1 MINTEFSRPNLVAL
15 YTFFGN
21 GIKLASG
28 PLILLAISS
37 ELSAEEIGFYYIFL
51 SIVALKSLLELGITT
66 VLKQHIVH
74 EEDNHSKIS
83 ELINFNYHWFAIL
96 SLLFLVF
103 CFLLSR
109 YLFFDYSGE
118 IEWKMPW
125 IATSLI
131 SSVSLLLMSLHV
143 ISDSA
148 GQQVLLR
155 RSIAISSV
163 GYCFVLLI
171 SLINGLGLYS
181 IPMAILVS
189 EIFFA
194 YLLRGIFLESK
205 IHIKSEPK
213 NLIKIFNEIRPLL
226 SKVAIVWFVGYFY
239 WNGFNLISFKFLGPE
254 AAGLILFSIAL
265 VKSVND
271 ICASLVISQMT
282 IYSEYIA
289 KKDVN
294 KAFSIFKKTV
304 LIGFTLLMCGYVF
317 ILLARWRLPEF
328 YLFEKLI
335 DATNIC
341 QLILFFITVYFI
353 TCSNNFVRCFKI
365 EPFVYL
371 STFNAITVPGAFF
384 YSLFTNQN
392 NIFLLSTYFSFV
404 ALLVSSYILFSRLKF
419 YEKI

>member
-1 MINTEFSRPNLVAL
+1 MINAEFSRPNLVAL

-21 GIKLASG
+21 GVKLASG

-37 ELSAEEIGFYYIFL
+37 ELSAEQIGFYYVFI
-51 SIVALKSLLELGITT
+51 SVVALKSLLELGITN

-74 EEDNHSKIS
+74 EGDNHSKIS
-83 ELINFNYHWFAIL
+83 ELINFNYHWFAVI
-96 SLLFLVF
+96 SLLFLFF
-103 CFLLSR
+103 CLFLSEF
-109 YLFFDYSGE
+109 LFFEYSGE
-118 IEWKMPW
+118 IKWEIPW
-125 IATSLI
+125 TATSLF
-131 SSVSLLLMSLHV
+131 SCASLLLMSLHV

-189 EIFFA
+189 EVLLA
-194 YLLRGIFLESK
+194 YLLRGVFLESK
-205 IHIKSEPK
+205 IHIKYEPK
-213 NLIKIFNEIRPLL
+213 NLIKIFNEILPLL

-239 WNGFNLISFKFLGPE
+239 WNGFSLISFKFLGPE

-271 ICASLVISQMT
+271 ICTSLVISQMT

-289 KKDVN
+289 KKEIN
-294 KAFSIFKKTV
+294 KAFSIFKKTA
-304 LIGFTLLMCGYVF
+304 LIGLTLLVCGYVLIF
-317 ILLARWRLPEF
+317 LAIWRLPEF
-328 YLFEKLI
+328 YLFEKLM
-335 DATNIC
+335 DVTNIR
-341 QLILFFITVYFI
+341 QLMLFFITVYFI
-353 TCSNNFVRCFKI
+353 TCCNNFVRCFKI

-384 YSLFTNQN
+384 YSLYTDQN
-392 NIFLLSTYFSFV
+392 NLFLLSTYFSFV
-404 ALLVSSYILFSRLKF
+404 ALLISSYILFSRLKF